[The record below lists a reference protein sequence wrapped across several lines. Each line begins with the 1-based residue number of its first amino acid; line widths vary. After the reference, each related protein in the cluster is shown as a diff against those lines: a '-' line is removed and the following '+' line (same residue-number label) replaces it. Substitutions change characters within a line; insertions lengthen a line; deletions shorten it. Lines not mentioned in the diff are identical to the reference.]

1 MEPIFISSATQEDV
15 TDKVKILAIQKLLEE
30 IDLSGYSD
38 QVQEINFIYIAV
50 EDTTYHPES
59 IEYEPEAQA
68 INIHAQL
75 DYAQILEAD
84 EEEILL
90 LMKQL
95 FVKQIKKFEE
105 LELEFDQEAFE
116 QDIRERFDLPEEE
129 EAEEED
135 S

>member
-15 TDKVKILAIQKLLEE
+15 TDKVKILPIQKLLEE
-30 IDLSGYSD
+30 MDLSVYSD

-59 IEYEPEAQA
+59 LEYDPEAQA

-75 DYAQILEAD
+75 DYAQVVEAD

-105 LELEFDQEAFE
+105 LELEFDREAFE
-116 QDIRERFDLPEEE
+116 KDIRERFDLPEEE
-129 EAEEED
+129 EEAEVD
-135 S
+135 

>member
-15 TDKVKILAIQKLLEE
+15 TGKVNILHIQKLLEE
-30 IDLSGYSD
+30 MDLSAYCE

-59 IEYEPEAQA
+59 IEYAPEEQA

-75 DYAQILEAD
+75 DYAQIVEAE

-95 FVKQIKKFEE
+95 FVKQIKKFEK
-105 LELEFDQEAFE
+105 LEVAFDREAFE
-116 QDIRERFDLPEEE
+116 KDIRERFEFPEEE
-129 EAEEED
+129 EE
-135 S
+135 